1 MRAPLTIA
9 ALAAIT
15 GLGCHFGT
23 RVERFP
29 PAQGPAGVTAV
40 LERKRPAA
48 PILGELL
55 ALTDSALYV
64 LRDGRR
70 VTLVPFRVIRQGTFE
85 RMGDAAVVYEGR
97 TPPPASPPIS
107 SRACW
112 RRTGRRQPI
121 GRSLEEDRRLARVG
135 ADRWRRAGSRGAIAW

>member
-97 TPPPASPPIS
+97 TPDAEILHRLRLVSRFPAGLTPD
-107 SRACW
+107 
-112 RRTGRRQPI
+112 
-121 GRSLEEDRRLARVG
+121 LLARLLAAYG
-135 ADRWRRAGSRGAIAW
+135 QTAADRAEP